1 MSTAPYLSHEITNLY
16 YFAPMKKI
24 LAVMMLASATTAMAQ
39 TQKDPILM
47 TIQGQQVPRSE
58 FEYSFNKNN
67 AEGVIDKKSVDE
79 YVDLFINYKLKV
91 LAAKDARLDTLTSF
105 KREFAQYRDQQVR
118 PTLINEAE
126 VEAEAQKIYQQTKE
140 NIGPKGLVKPA
151 HILLFVR
158 QKDSEEKKQEAKQRI
173 DSIYQAL
180 KDGADFAELA
190 KKYSQDPGSAKN
202 GGELPWVAPKQTL
215 QEFEDAAYKLENGQM
230 SEPVLTAAGYHIIKM
245 IDRKQ
250 LEPYDSLRQ
259 NILRFIEQRH
269 LRERIIDAKISA
281 MVEASNGQATRESIM
296 TDRADSLSLLDR
308 DMKYLIQEYYDGLL
322 LYEISN
328 RTVWEK
334 AAQDH
339 EALAAFFK
347 KNKKKYAWTEPRF
360 KGIAYH
366 VKDQKDV
373 KAVKDCVK
381 KLPFDKW
388 AEALRTTFN
397 NDSVIRIRVEKG
409 IFKQGDNALVDRE
422 KFKKDTTVTAVKDYP
437 IDAVYGKMLKTP
449 EEFGDVRGQVTAD
462 YQDELEK
469 AWVEEL
475 RRKYS
480 VKVNSEV
487 LETVNKHD

>member
-1 MSTAPYLSHEITNLY
+1 
-16 YFAPMKKI
+16 MKKI

-118 PTLINEAE
+118 PTLINDAD

-190 KKYSQDPGSAKN
+190 KKYSQDPGSAKK
-202 GGELPWVAPKQTL
+202 GGELGWL
-215 QEFEDAAYKLENGQM
+215 QKGALVKEFEDAAYSMKKGNI
-230 SEPVLTAAGYHIIKM
+230 SKPVKTPFGYHIIK
-245 IDRKQ
+245 
-250 LEPYDSLRQ
+250 LEDKRMFFPYDSVKAD
-259 NILRFIEQRH
+259 IHRFIEQRG
-269 LRERIIDAKISA
+269 LREMIINQKL
-281 MVEASNGQATRESIM
+281 
-296 TDRADSLSLLDR
+296 DSLAKANPGTKGEDFVDKRLAEMEQKDPNL
-308 DMKYLIQEYYDGLL
+308 KYLVQEYHDGLL

-328 RTVWEK
+328 RTVWDK
-334 AAQDH
+334 AAKD
-339 EALAAFFK
+339 EAGLEAFFK
-347 KNKKKYAWTEPRF
+347 KNKKNYKWDAPRF

-366 VKDQKDV
+366 VKKQADV
-373 KAVKDCVK
+373 ENVKNAVKGQ
-381 KLPFDKW
+381 PFNKW
-388 AEALRTTFN
+388 ADVLRKEFN
-397 NDSVIRIRVEKG
+397 SDSVQIRVEKG
-409 IFKQGDNALVDRE
+409 IFKLGDNALVDHE
-422 KFKKDTTVTAVKDYP
+422 IFKKDTTANTNPKYP
-437 IDAVYGKMLKTP
+437 IDAVYGKVIKAPQEMD
-449 EEFGDVRGQVTAD
+449 DVRGLVVAD
-462 YQDELEK
+462 YQEALEK
-469 AWVEEL
+469 KWMEGL
-475 RRKYS
+475 RRKATI
-480 VKVNSEV
+480 KVYDDV
-487 LETVNKHD
+487 VDTVNKH